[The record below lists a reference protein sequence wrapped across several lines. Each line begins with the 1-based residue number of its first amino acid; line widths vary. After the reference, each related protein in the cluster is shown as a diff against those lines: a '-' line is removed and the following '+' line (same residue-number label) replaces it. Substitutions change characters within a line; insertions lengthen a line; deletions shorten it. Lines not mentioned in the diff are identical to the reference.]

1 MNLLITRSFL
11 SNQFI
16 RNILYNYLQ
25 DEFLVDD
32 LLADGRLKVTGL
44 EEAQEELVNQLEV
57 RPRGLQGR
65 VVLLRVEV
73 RVVTRRQSAE
83 QVGRYLIIQKL

>member
-57 RPRGLQGR
+57 RPRGLQSR